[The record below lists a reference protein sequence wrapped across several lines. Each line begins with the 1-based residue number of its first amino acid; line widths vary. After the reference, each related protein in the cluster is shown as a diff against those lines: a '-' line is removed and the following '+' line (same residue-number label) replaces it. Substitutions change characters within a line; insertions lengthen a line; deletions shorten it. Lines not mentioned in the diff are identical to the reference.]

1 MCIIFKIYS
10 PIRVIECEEMIMAK
24 QEKTKAELYR
34 EERKKRLAKAAKKNS
49 KKSITSQSAKVAGRI
64 ITVILVLA
72 ILAAVGFVVVRQTG
86 IIERSKT
93 AFTIDGEPISEAE
106 YEFYYMSN
114 FNNYYQ
120 YAQYGYI
127 SLSTSEAPSSQPYD
141 GALGQ
146 IEGFPEDQTP
156 MWSDFFEYSAKQQLK
171 YIKSCIATAKEE
183 GIELTDEDYKAI
195 DSNIDDFAEH
205 AKESNYS
212 ASAYL
217 KANYGKGMNTKLYRS
232 ILEDQQ
238 LATALQNAKTDEYK
252 GKLTNK
258 EINEEYKNNLTTYG
272 KISLLSFNIPAEQV
286 ETTVES
292 ENEGEEP
299 TTSSAPTEETLAKA
313 AAEAEEVAKAETAA
327 EFNSLARKIIKE
339 DASASGSSVQ
349 TSTDSSYEDI
359 QSVCSDEGFLAW
371 ASDTKTQAGETYVY
385 NDGTSGSTAFFMV
398 ESIHKAPDS
407 EVYDSRHILIKFVE
421 DEADEVAEDAE
432 EAIEDSEEVVD
443 SEDAEPTTEEAKEE
457 INVDALDLS
466 KYDDLEFTVDNK
478 VDGESAK
485 NKEAYKKIQDILEEY
500 LKGEHTED
508 AFADLATKYTEDT
521 GSSETGGLYEDT
533 KVGDFVP
540 PYEEWCLADGR
551 KAGDVG
557 IVEYEGDNYK
567 GYHLI
572 YFIDKHNTT
581 WKDTVKESLAS
592 AKFNEYSEEL
602 VKNAPEIENVND
614 KVCAEVVAFLDKI
627 IKNNARNAAAQAG

>member
-1 MCIIFKIYS
+1 
-10 PIRVIECEEMIMAK
+10 MAK